1 MNIPTGYRVRGQKTL
16 ALFSFVW
23 RKRDCSLTTEY
34 SFAKYFLFVIVMSIS
49 VCSGTPRPVKKQRA
63 MKGGDLIHYRL
74 KISDCFRFRH
84 NPQRE

>member
-34 SFAKYFLFVIVMSIS
+34 SFGKYFLFVIVMSIS
-49 VCSGTPRPVKKQRA
+49 VCSGTP
-63 MKGGDLIHYRL
+63 
-74 KISDCFRFRH
+74 
-84 NPQRE
+84 

>member
-84 NPQRE
+84 DPQRE